1 MAKNNQ
7 LIELAKTK
15 ARLEKEIKLV
25 VPEIYACFCKVLYD
39 RGFDP
44 EEIEEIFEKTQKV
57 WNESIDRM
65 DNMIDWCLETTG
77 IELRG
82 EDYIGE

>member
-7 LIELAKTK
+7 VIELAKAK

-25 VPEIYACFCKVLYD
+25 VPEVYACFCKALYD
-39 RGFDP
+39 RGWNP
-44 EEIEEIFEKTQKV
+44 EDIEDLFCDTQRL
-57 WNESIDRM
+57 WNENLDMM

-77 IELRG
+77 IECRG
-82 EDYIGE
+82 GDFA